1 MFGFLRVSQS
11 IVQDL
16 CCADDYVIVLHN
28 FPEKVLL
35 LTLSTDRHQG
45 VVMAQVWFELF
56 GVVLVHK
63 VNLQCKKTLK
73 TKYHV

>member
-1 MFGFLRVSQS
+1 MFVFLRVSQS

-16 CCADDYVIVLHN
+16 CCADDYVFVPHN

-35 LTLSTDRHQG
+35 LTLSTDRHQV

-63 VNLQCKKTLK
+63 VNLWCKK
-73 TKYHV
+73 H